1 MKKTFVNFD
10 EEFEA
15 MENWFNESDYG
26 KVVKQI
32 EEICKDDFPMWK
44 SDWGFETN
52 DLEHFVASQECGF
65 NGREESFANNLMLFL
80 GNYDIICV
88 VGRKISVK
96 QSNNQEVA
104 ELVLK
109 LKNLALNVSL

>member
-1 MKKTFVNFD
+1 
-10 EEFEA
+10 
-15 MENWFNESDYG
+15 
-26 KVVKQI
+26 
-32 EEICKDDFPMWK
+32 
-44 SDWGFETN
+44 
-52 DLEHFVASQECGF
+52 
-65 NGREESFANNLMLFL
+65 MLLL